1 MPRNILPLLVLAA
14 AAAAPLSSRA
24 EPPLALRSVKVELP
38 SSGKMFPG
46 PGADAIN
53 NNCLACHSAD
63 MVLNQPALPKA
74 TWQAE
79 VDKMIRFYK
88 APVAAADVPAIVDY
102 LAKVNGGGS

>member
-1 MPRNILPLLVLAA
+1 MSRCILPLVVLTAA
-14 AAAAPLSSRA
+14 VAAPWPSRA

-46 PGADAIN
+46 PGADAVN

-88 APVAAADVPAIVDY
+88 APVAAEDVPAIVDY
-102 LAKVNGGGS
+102 LAKLNAGS